1 MDQAWKRFERSGS
14 ATDYMRHKQGEKNM
28 LSVTAMEAAKE
39 LTIPEEELDRSDKK
53 RKQKTKE

>member
-14 ATDYMRHKQGEKNM
+14 VTDYLRYKQEEENM
-28 LSVTAMEAAKE
+28 LSVTAMEVAEE
-39 LTIPEEELDRSDKK
+39 LTIPEEKLDRSDIK

>member
-1 MDQAWKRFERSGS
+1 MDEAWKRFEQSGS
-14 ATDYMRHKQGEKNM
+14 VTDYLRYKQGEKNM

>member
-14 ATDYMRHKQGEKNM
+14 VTDYLRYKQGEKNM

-39 LTIPEEELDRSDKK
+39 LTIPEEELDRSDKT

>member
-14 ATDYMRHKQGEKNM
+14 VTDYLRYKQGEKNM

-39 LTIPEEELDRSDKK
+39 LIIPEEELDRSDKK

>member
-14 ATDYMRHKQGEKNM
+14 VTDYLRYKQGEKNM

-53 RKQKTKE
+53 GKQKTKE